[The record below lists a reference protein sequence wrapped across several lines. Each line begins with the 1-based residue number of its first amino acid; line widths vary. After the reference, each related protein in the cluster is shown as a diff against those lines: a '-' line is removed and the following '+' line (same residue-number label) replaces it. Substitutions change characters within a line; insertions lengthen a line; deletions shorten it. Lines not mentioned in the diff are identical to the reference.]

1 MSEESKPVIIE
12 DKTFRLRAIM
22 DETEVQFNNEIK
34 VSPGEAKRIELIRK
48 MKQDTDKKEYMIMFN
63 LLMIGVSV
71 ISLAHFAWFGSIFSL
86 LSLMICIVYFVYI
99 RKRLTTATLQLSE
112 YKNNFDKY
120 LWEGFYLKE
129 MRYSAVKLA
138 YFIFFP
144 LFVVF
149 FIDLLRGKNG
159 MVDLLVGILVATA
172 ISTIAWFIFFT
183 DDKEAL
189 ESIESDLKSLEYL

>member
-1 MSEESKPVIIE
+1 MSEDSKPYNTE
-12 DKTFRLRAIM
+12 DKTLRLKEIIS
-22 DETEVQFNNEIK
+22 ETEKQFNNEIR

-48 MKQDTDKKEYMIMFN
+48 MKQDSDKKDYMIMFN
-63 LLMIGVSV
+63 ILMIGLSV
-71 ISLAHFAWFGSIFSL
+71 VSLAHFAWFGTVFSL
-86 LSLMICIVYFVYI
+86 LCLMFCILYFVFI
-99 RKRLTTATLQLSE
+99 RKRLTSATLKLVE

-144 LFVVF
+144 FLVVF
-149 FIDLLRGKNG
+149 IFDLLKGKSG
-159 MVDLLVGILVATA
+159 WVEIWVGVLVAA
-172 ISTIAWFIFFT
+172 SISSVAWLIFFN